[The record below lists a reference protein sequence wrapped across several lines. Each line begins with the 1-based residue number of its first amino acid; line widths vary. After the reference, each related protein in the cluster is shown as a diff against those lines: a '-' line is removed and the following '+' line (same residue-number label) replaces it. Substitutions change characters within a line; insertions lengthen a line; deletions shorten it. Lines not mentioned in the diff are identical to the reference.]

1 VFQKKLIFTASKYL
15 TFGLKFVQALY
26 IAKYL
31 GPAGFAI
38 YGFAQLIALYVSF
51 LHFGI
56 PLSIHAMLSTSKGEE
71 EVRVKSYISD
81 GFNFL
86 VIAGVVYCIVGGL
99 AVFLM
104 PSLFEKFQFH
114 NYGVLSVIIGVNLI
128 VVQFF
133 SNVYQV
139 YGQFIRIALN
149 ELVSVILLFAVV
161 FLYKNNEQ
169 DLLNTILLVSAFSI
183 VINLVFFLYKA
194 PFKIKFTLRMD
205 VLRSLIKLGIPML
218 IATVGFYLITIS
230 VRSISSYE
238 YSLYEIGLFT
248 FALNISNSVMMGLN
262 AISWTFYSTIL
273 ANTCEDVGDAY
284 IYIKKVNRIFNFV
297 LCVTIFS
304 GILVFPLLFYFLPE
318 YKEFYGGIVILL
330 ISQILMSVSF
340 GYNSLLVAQKKQN
353 KMAVISF
360 TTLLFVILAALLVC
374 ALKLPF
380 IFQSVVIAL
389 AMLLYSLQMSYAGA
403 KVCNQSFLKV
413 FFGEVLNFKIIIP
426 ICCWLMVV
434 FLDASFIWGLVA
446 TLSFFI
452 LSYNDMVYFLNLIKE
467 KRKAE

>member
-1 VFQKKLIFTASKYL
+1 MFRKKLFFTASKYL
-15 TFGLKFVQALY
+15 TFGLKFIQALY

-56 PLSIHAMLSTSKGEE
+56 PLSIHAMLSTSKGDDEA
-71 EVRVKSYISD
+71 RVKTYISD

-86 VIAGVVYCIVGGL
+86 AIAGIIYCIVG
-99 AVFLM
+99 AAVVFLS
-104 PSLFEKFQFH
+104 PTLFEKFQFH
-114 NYGVLSVIIGVNLI
+114 NYGILSVIIGVNLI

-149 ELVSVILLFAVV
+149 ELASVLLLFAVV
-161 FLYKNNEQ
+161 FLFKNNEQ

-183 VINLVFFLYKA
+183 IINLIFFLYKA
-194 PFKIKFTLRMD
+194 PFKIKFTLRID

-273 ANTCEDVGDAY
+273 ANTCEGIDEAY
-284 IYIKKVNRIFNFV
+284 TYIQKVNRIFNFV

-318 YKEFYGGIVILL
+318 YKEFYGGIAILL
-330 ISQILMSVSF
+330 LSQILMSVSF
-340 GYNSLLVAQKKQN
+340 GYNSLLVAQKQQN
-353 KMAVISF
+353 KMAIISF
-360 TTLLFVILAALLVC
+360 STLLFVILAALTVC
-374 ALKLPF
+374 ALDLPF
-380 IFQSVVIAL
+380 IFQTVVIAL
-389 AMLLYSLQMSYAGA
+389 AMLIYSFQMCYAGA
-403 KVCNQSFLKV
+403 KVCKQNVLKV

-426 ICCWLMVV
+426 IVLWLMVV
-434 FLDASFIWGLVA
+434 FMDAGFFWGLAA
-446 TLSFFI
+446 TLTFFV
-452 LSYNDMVYFLNLIKE
+452 LSYNDILYFLNLLKE
-467 KRKAE
+467 KRSIR